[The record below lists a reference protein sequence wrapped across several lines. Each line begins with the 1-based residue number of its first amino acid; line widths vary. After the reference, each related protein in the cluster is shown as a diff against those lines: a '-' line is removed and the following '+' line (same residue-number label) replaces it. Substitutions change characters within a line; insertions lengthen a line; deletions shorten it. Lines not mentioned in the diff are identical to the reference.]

1 MTVESATFLGQLDST
16 LPAGADAKSEGDQH
30 IRLIKAVLKS
40 TFPLVT
46 NAVGAS
52 HEALSYCAGLTGN
65 IQTQLNGKAAAGAQ
79 TLSTLA
85 AVGATLGASMTDVD
99 FRVAKDPFNRV
110 QLSGSGYHSGAV
122 TTATIMT
129 LPAGYR
135 PATTRRFVCA
145 QSGTYDKYFQVTIN
159 TAGVVTAFGPSGLT
173 LDNGISLD
181 GVGFHV

>member
-1 MTVESATFLGQLDST
+1 MTVESATYLGQLDST
-16 LPAGADAKSEGDQH
+16 LPAGVDAKSEGDQH

-52 HEALSYCAGLTGN
+52 NGELSYCAGVSSN
-65 IQTQLNGKAAAGAQ
+65 IQTQLNSKAAAGAP
-79 TLSTLA
+79 TLQTLA
-85 AVGATLGASMTDVD
+85 AISATLGPSMTDVD

-122 TTATIMT
+122 TIATIMT

-145 QSGTYDKYFQVTIN
+145 QSGTYDKYFQVTVD
-159 TAGVVTAFGPSGLT
+159 ASGVVTAFGPSGLT

-181 GVGFHV
+181 SISFHV

>member
-1 MTVESATFLGQLDST
+1 MTVESATFLGQLDSS

-52 HEALSYCAGLTGN
+52 NGELSYCAGVTSN
-65 IQTQLNGKAAAGAQ
+65 IQTQLNAKAASGSQ

-85 AVGATLGASMTDVD
+85 AIGATLGGSMTDVN
-99 FRVAKDPFNRV
+99 FRVVKDPFNRV
-110 QLSGSGYHSGAV
+110 SLSGNGYHASPL
-122 TTATIMT
+122 TTATILT

-135 PATTRRFVCA
+135 PAATRRFVCA
-145 QSGTYDKYFQVTIN
+145 QSATYDKYFQVVVN
-159 TAGVVTAFGPSGLT
+159 TDGTVVAFGPAGLT
-173 LDNGISLD
+173 LDNGIYLD
-181 GVGFHV
+181 GISFHV